1 MSFRSFLNQLFRSG
15 GDVNAVD
22 KAPIEKTVTRG
33 DGGINAKDLIEH
45 IAKALVD
52 HPEDVK
58 VSQDVSENGGKR
70 ISVIELSVA
79 KEDLGQVIGKQGRT
93 VTAIRTV
100 LEVAS
105 AKSKRHFILTIP
117 GAEDK
122 RSLRRD
128 ELIHSPK
135 N

>member
-1 MSFRSFLNQLFRSG
+1 MSFRSLLNQLFRSR
-15 GDVNAVD
+15 GDVKAVD
-22 KAPIEKTVTRG
+22 KGPTEEIVTRG
-33 DGGINAKDLIEH
+33 EEGLNAKDLIEH

-58 VSQDVSENGGKR
+58 VSQDVSKNGGKR
-70 ISVIELSVA
+70 ISVIELFVA

-100 LEVAS
+100 LEAAS
-105 AKSKRHFILTIP
+105 AKSKRHFILKIP
-117 GAEDK
+117 GAENK